1 MSDLAAPVA
10 ALATGTGFSGVVNVT
25 EGDETLLLQAYGLA
39 DRAHSVPN
47 TVSTRFAIASGT
59 KGFTAVTVMR
69 LVESGLVDLD
79 TTARSILGD
88 DLPLVDDGVTVEQ
101 LLAHRSGIGD
111 FMHEAELDVEDYV
124 LTVPLHALDTTE
136 AWLAVLDGHPQVSP
150 PGAAFA
156 YNNGAFVLLA
166 LIAERISLVPFPALL
181 DELVLAPAGLT
192 ATGFHRAD
200 TPTPGLAVGYLNDGR
215 TNVLHLPA
223 VGGGDGGLSST
234 LTDIDQFWR
243 ALFAGD
249 LVAPATVAEMT
260 RDRSGATGD
269 DVRHGLGFWLA
280 PGGDAVRLEGC
291 DAGISFRSEH
301 RVDPART
308 WTVMSNTTDGAWP
321 ISKLLA
327 EQLD

>member
-1 MSDLAAPVA
+1 
-10 ALATGTGFSGVVNVT
+10 
-25 EGDETLLLQAYGLA
+25 
-39 DRAHSVPN
+39 
-47 TVSTRFAIASGT
+47 
-59 KGFTAVTVMR
+59 MR

-88 DLPLVDDGVTVEQ
+88 DLPLVDDGVTIEQ

-111 FMHEAELDVEDYV
+111 FMDEAELDVEDYV
-124 LTVPLHALDTTE
+124 LTVPLHTLDTTE
-136 AWLAVLDGHPQVSP
+136 AWLAVLDGHPQVTP
-150 PGAAFA
+150 PGTAFA

-166 LIAERISLVPFPALL
+166 LIAERVSLVPFPALL

-234 LTDIDQFWR
+234 LSDIDQFWR

-249 LVAPATVAEMT
+249 LVTPATVAEMT

-269 DVRHGLGFWLA
+269 DLRYGLGFWLA
-280 PGGDAVRLEGC
+280 PSGDAVRLEGC

-301 RVDPART
+301 RADPART

-327 EQLD
+327 ERLG